1 MCGGGAAVPGKERQG
16 GRPPACGRASPVW
29 LPQPPVL
36 TDKPTSSRA
45 LTDPGLP
52 TPIQEVLL
60 KTLFS
65 DGSSPGWPEEVGSA
79 VSGRSRVPPLLPL

>member
-1 MCGGGAAVPGKERQG
+1 M
-16 GRPPACGRASPVW
+16 W

-36 TDKPTSSRA
+36 TDRPTSSRA
-45 LTDPGLP
+45 LTDPRAP

-65 DGSSPGWPEEVGSA
+65 DGSSPRSGGA
-79 VSGRSRVPPLLPL
+79 VSGRARVPPLLPFQHLPKGGCLNLGNCGGRGGSSKPCC